1 MDILVLSD
9 SHGAVA
15 PMVRAVELA
24 IPDLI
29 LHLGDCWRDGE
40 RLRDRFPDIPLEQV
54 PGNCDFLSDAPTE
67 QLLVLGGKRILMC
80 HGHTYRV
87 KTSLL
92 LAGFAAC
99 VVLLTLCVS
108 FYFFPMLAMVD
119 LPLGA
124 LLKNSMALVF
134 GNIGKTLLALL
145 LFVLL
150 IGLGVGLLPYSFIFA
165 ALIMFSFVAS
175 ITTYLTYPAIEA
187 RVMRREE
194 GHAAGELYQTLPQ
207 QEQPEVQLRSA
218 GLDELRFEDDETEE
232 NAEN

>member
-92 LAGFAAC
+92 LSGFAAEEQQLDLFLFGHTHRPL
-99 VVLLTLCVS
+99 VDRRGRTLFLNPGSIGDAVRPSYATVTIRDGQLDGRTWWLT
-108 FYFFPMLAMVD
+108 
-119 LPLGA
+119 
-124 LLKNSMALVF
+124 
-134 GNIGKTLLALL
+134 
-145 LFVLL
+145 
-150 IGLGVGLLPYSFIFA
+150 
-165 ALIMFSFVAS
+165 
-175 ITTYLTYPAIEA
+175 
-187 RVMRREE
+187 
-194 GHAAGELYQTLPQ
+194 
-207 QEQPEVQLRSA
+207 
-218 GLDELRFEDDETEE
+218 
-232 NAEN
+232 

>member
-29 LHLGDCWRDGE
+29 LHLGDRWRDGE

-92 LAGFAAC
+92 LAGFAAEEQQLDLFLFGHTHRPL
-99 VVLLTLCVS
+99 VDRRGRTLFLNPGSIGDAVRPFYATVTIRDGQLDGRTWWLT
-108 FYFFPMLAMVD
+108 
-119 LPLGA
+119 
-124 LLKNSMALVF
+124 
-134 GNIGKTLLALL
+134 
-145 LFVLL
+145 
-150 IGLGVGLLPYSFIFA
+150 
-165 ALIMFSFVAS
+165 
-175 ITTYLTYPAIEA
+175 
-187 RVMRREE
+187 
-194 GHAAGELYQTLPQ
+194 
-207 QEQPEVQLRSA
+207 
-218 GLDELRFEDDETEE
+218 
-232 NAEN
+232 